1 MMDTA
6 ILIALILLTLSMLGS
21 VYRIVKGPTMSDR
34 VVALDLIGVQLIGV
48 ITLVSVMLRT
58 EAYLD
63 IVLLIGILSFLGT
76 VAFARYLEKGVV
88 IERERTD
95 DR

>member
-1 MMDTA
+1 MLDTA
-6 ILIALILLTLSMLGS
+6 VLIALLLLSLSMLGS
-21 VYRIVKGPTMSDR
+21 LYRILKGPTMSDR
-34 VVALDLIGVQLIGV
+34 VVALDLIGVQIIGI

-76 VAFARYLEKGVV
+76 VAFAKYLEKGVV
-88 IERERTD
+88 IERERSD
-95 DR
+95 DH